1 MEEQEVSHLGEE
13 EEERWPWHRQVV
25 EEVEEVEEEVE
36 EAVALL
42 FDPPLPWSRE
52 PAPLAWE

>member
-1 MEEQEVSHLGEE
+1 VEVEEQEVSHLGKEE
-13 EEERWPWHRQVV
+13 EEERWPWHRQV
-25 EEVEEVEEEVE
+25 VEEVEEEVE